1 MKKKI
6 IVLLMSLSLQG
17 CNTFFSDKYDKDNL
31 FKIDPKIKTINSTKQ
46 KPFTEYNENYLGT
59 AVSYNSEQ
67 KRILDTPINID
78 SYAPVDFVTVL
89 SLLQEQAGLTYKF
102 SNGLESDK
110 KDNEVDNASYHI
122 KYDGKLSGFISYIS
136 ELYDVNVELSNENIL
151 LASVYKN
158 HAIKLDVYAQDG
170 QYETSLDI
178 GSNEGTLSSGF
189 TGNTST
195 KFTSSFWADI
205 EKLVQSNVS
214 SGVYTIFK
222 DASILTFNGK
232 NSEYKNL
239 KKVISDYQEENGKQF
254 VVSYKIYVLDK
265 TKTRNLDANL
275 GFAFSKSGTSI
286 GFNNGLLGKITDSGV
301 SITSDFSGGEDPKF
315 RLGAQ
320 LEALYQ
326 LTGKQLLQSGT
337 FVTKNNIPIPL
348 SMTNSENYV
357 SGRTQSLSNSSSG
370 SQNFIETQIT
380 TETLTTGT
388 SFIITPRVMSNGNIE
403 VVSGF
408 TRSTLNGF
416 ETVGKGTTNEVMLP
430 NVSSIQMFNTSL
442 LRPGSI
448 AVVGEF
454 DSEENSDGSNIGIF
468 SYGRNDGNKNN
479 TTVMVIG
486 VDYYNNSSA
495 NNE

>member
-1 MKKKI
+1 MKNKI
-6 IVLLMSLSLQG
+6 IVLIMSLSLQG
-17 CNTFFSDKYDKDNL
+17 CNTFFGEKYDKDNL
-31 FKIDPKIKTINSTKQ
+31 FKIDPKIKTINSNKQ

-59 AVSYNSEQ
+59 AVSYTSEQ
-67 KRILDTPINID
+67 KRILDTSINID
-78 SYAPVDFVTVL
+78 SYEPVNFLTVL
-89 SLLQEQAGLTYKF
+89 GMLQEQAGLTYKF
-102 SNGLESDK
+102 SNGLDTDK
-110 KDNEVDNASYHI
+110 NTKEEDNTSYHI
-122 KYDGKLSGFISYIS
+122 KYQGKLSGFISYIS
-136 ELYDVNVELSNENIL
+136 VLYDINIELSNENIL
-151 LASVYKN
+151 LASIYKN

-189 TGNTST
+189 SGNTST
-195 KFTSSFWADI
+195 KFTSSFWQDI
-205 EKLVQSNVS
+205 EKLVQNNVS

-222 DASILTFNGK
+222 DASILTFTGK
-232 NSEYKNL
+232 NSEYANL
-239 KKVISDYQEENGKQF
+239 KKIISDYQEENGKQF
-254 VVSYKIYVLDK
+254 VVSYKIYIIDK
-265 TKTRNLDANL
+265 AKIKNLDASL
-275 GFAFSKSGTSI
+275 GVAFNKSGTSI
-286 GFNNGLLGKITDSGV
+286 GFNNGLLGKITDTGI
-301 SITSDFSGGEDPKF
+301 SIDSDFSGGADPKF
-315 RLGAQ
+315 KLGAQ
-320 LEALYQ
+320 LEALYK

-348 SMTNSENYV
+348 SMTNSENYI
-357 SGRTQSLSNSSSG
+357 SGRTQSLTNSSGDS
-370 SQNFIETQIT
+370 SNFIETQVT

-416 ETVGKGTTNEVMLP
+416 EIAGKGTNTEVMLP
-430 NVSSIQMFNTSL
+430 NISSIQMFNTSL

-454 DSEENSDGSNIGIF
+454 DSEENSDDSSIGIF

-486 VDYYNNSSA
+486 VDYYNNTPV
-495 NNE
+495 NDE